1 MAGWRQQRSLGAWCL
16 VACAA
21 AAVVTLL
28 LAAPGPTPT
37 AGAAAPRQTPSAAPT
52 VRARSGI
59 LISRSTGDVLWS
71 KSPGLRLPPASCTK
85 IMTALL
91 TLEHFKDLSHFLRA
105 PASVA
110 SQQKVAIGLHP
121 GDRITVRQAL
131 RGMLIKSANDA
142 TITLAVG
149 VAGSERAFV
158 KLMNRRAGQLG
169 LTGTHFMNSRGK
181 DQKGHYMC
189 ARDLATLGRYV
200 WKKYAY
206 FRRTVATKTAVVTWP
221 PSHRVTVTSH
231 NRLLDYEWGDG
242 IKTGATT
249 KAGKVLVG
257 SGTPSGVPLIVVTMR
272 EPTRDQEEADA
283 VALLQWG
290 AAQ

>member
-1 MAGWRQQRSLGAWCL
+1 MAGRPQQPTRGARRLAAWAAAALILLL
-16 VACAA
+16 VAAGPACAA
-21 AAVVTLL
+21 AQG
-28 LAAPGPTPT
+28 AAS
-37 AGAAAPRQTPSAAPT
+37 AAAPE
-52 VRARSGI
+52 VKARSGI
-59 LISRSTGDVLWS
+59 LISRDTGDVLWS
-71 KSPGLRLPPASCTK
+71 KNPGQRLPPASCTK

-91 TLEHFKDLSHFLRA
+91 TLEHFSDLSHVVRA

-110 SQQKVAIGLHP
+110 SQQEVAIGLHP

-131 RGMLIKSANDA
+131 RAMLIKSANDA
-142 TITLAVG
+142 TVTLAVA

-158 KLMNRRAGQLG
+158 KRMNRRAGRLG

-181 DQKGHYMC
+181 DQKRHYMC
-189 ARDLATLGRYV
+189 ARDLAKLGRYV
-200 WKKYAY
+200 WKKYPF

-221 PSHRVTVTSH
+221 PAHRVTVTSH
-231 NRLLDYEWGDG
+231 NRLLDYTWGDG
-242 IKTGATT
+242 IKTGATK

-257 SGTPSGVPLIVVTMR
+257 SGTPSGVPLIVVTMH

>member
-1 MAGWRQQRSLGAWCL
+1 MASWRQHLALGARWL
-16 VACAA
+16 AACAA
-21 AAVVTLL
+21 AAALVLP
-28 LAAPGPTPT
+28 LAAPGQ
-37 AGAAAPRQTPSAAPT
+37 ASAAAAPAVQ
-52 VRARSGI
+52 ARSGI
-59 LISRSTGDVLWS
+59 LISRKTGDVLWS

-91 TLEHFKDLSHFLRA
+91 TLEHFSDLNRFVRA

-110 SQQKVAIGLHP
+110 SQQEVAIGLHP

-131 RGMLIKSANDA
+131 RGTLIKSANDA
-142 TITLAVG
+142 TVTLAVG

-169 LTGTHFMNSRGK
+169 LTRTHFMNSRGK

-189 ARDLATLGRYV
+189 ARDLAKLARYT
-200 WKKYAY
+200 WKKYAF
-206 FRRTVATKTAVVTWP
+206 FRDTVATKTAVVTWP

-231 NRLLDYEWGDG
+231 NRLLDYKWGDG

-257 SGTPSGVPLIVVTMR
+257 SGTPSGVPLIVTMH

>member
-1 MAGWRQQRSLGAWCL
+1 MASWRGHLTFVARSLA
-16 VACAA
+16 ACAA
-21 AAVVTLL
+21 AAALMLL
-28 LAAPGPTPT
+28 LAAPGQ
-37 AGAAAPRQTPSAAPT
+37 ASAAVPA
-52 VRARSGI
+52 VKARSGI
-59 LISRSTGDVLWS
+59 LISRTTGDVLWS

-91 TLEHFKDLSHFLRA
+91 TLEHFSDLSRYVRA
-105 PASVA
+105 PASVTD
-110 SQQKVAIGLHP
+110 QQEVAIGLHP

-131 RGMLIKSANDA
+131 RATLIKSANDA
-142 TITLAVG
+142 TVTLAVG

-181 DQKGHYMC
+181 DQTGHYMC
-189 ARDLATLGRYV
+189 ARDLATLARYA
-200 WKKYAY
+200 WKKYAF
-206 FRRTVATKTAVVTWP
+206 FRDTVATKTAVVTWP
-221 PSHRVTVTSH
+221 PSNRVTVTSH
-231 NRLLDYEWGDG
+231 NRLLDYTWGDG

-257 SGTPSGVPLIVVTMR
+257 SGTPSGVPLIVVTMH
-272 EPTRDQEEADA
+272 EPSRDQEEADA

>member
-1 MAGWRQQRSLGAWCL
+1 MASWRQHLALGARWL
-16 VACAA
+16 AACAA
-21 AAVVTLL
+21 AAALVLP
-28 LAAPGPTPT
+28 LAAPGQ
-37 AGAAAPRQTPSAAPT
+37 ASAAAAPAVQ
-52 VRARSGI
+52 ARSGI
-59 LISRSTGDVLWS
+59 LISRKTGDVLWS

-91 TLEHFKDLSHFLRA
+91 TLEHFSDLNRFVRA

-110 SQQKVAIGLHP
+110 SQQEVAIGLHP

-131 RGMLIKSANDA
+131 RGTLIKSANDA
-142 TITLAVG
+142 TVTLAVG

-169 LTGTHFMNSRGK
+169 LTRTHFMNSRGK

-189 ARDLATLGRYV
+189 ARDLAKLARYT
-200 WKKYAY
+200 WKKYAF
-206 FRRTVATKTAVVTWP
+206 FRDTVATKTAVVTWP

-231 NRLLDYEWGDG
+231 NRLLDYKWGDG

-257 SGTPSGVPLIVVTMR
+257 SGTPSGVPLIVVTMH